1 MVIALVDEIDVG
13 AAAAE
18 VAVAVLDAGGDEH
31 AGRALQTA
39 QLAAEQDLHLQ
50 AAVVLVAAEEQ
61 EHRVA
66 VVHVAVDVARPA
78 VADVVELAGDE
89 VERRA
94 VEQAPVEHDE
104 ALAGAVAV
112 VLQFAGGFLERR
124 EEQGLAVHRRVALQ
138 RDAAVDQFRI
148 EGAVGVL
155 VFLHGQLVQA
165 GDMDEGVLADHRVH
179 R

>member
-39 QLAAEQDLHLQ
+39 QLAAEQDFHLQ

-66 VVHVAVDVARPA
+66 VVYVAVDVARPA

-94 VEQAPVEHDE
+94 SS
-104 ALAGAVAV
+104 
-112 VLQFAGGFLERR
+112 RR
-124 EEQGLAVHRRVALQ
+124 RSSMTKRLPGPWRWY
-138 RDAAVDQFRI
+138 FSS
-148 EGAVGVL
+148 
-155 VFLHGQLVQA
+155 
-165 GDMDEGVLADHRVH
+165 LADFSRKA
-179 R
+179 